1 MRITRTLALALLLH
15 GLSSPLLA
23 DTSAADL
30 MKKGDEQWAANQ
42 TDQAMESFLA
52 AEKADPKSVEVLM
65 KKAGLQMT
73 TLHYSDAIET
83 YQKAIGLDH
92 KNARAF
98 IGMGI
103 CYMHVGGNTLA
114 KAAFEEAIK
123 IEPERKAQLEPVL
136 ASIEES
142 IKRLEMIHDH
152 GKPQQSPHP

>member
-1 MRITRTLALALLLH
+1 MVLALALQ
-15 GLSSPLLA
+15 GVTGVALA
-23 DTSAADL
+23 ETSAAEW

-52 AEKADPKSVEVLM
+52 AEKADPGSVEVLM

-83 YQKAIGLDH
+83 YQKAIGLNRD
-92 KNARAF
+92 NAKAF

-103 CYMHVGGNTLA
+103 CYLHSGGNTLA

-123 IEPERKAQLEPVL
+123 IEPERKAQLEPAL
-136 ASIEES
+136 AKIEEA
-142 IKRLEMIHDH
+142 IQRLETIHEH
-152 GKPQQSPHP
+152 GGNPHSQQSPHP